1 MEKLNKVLAILTKYQ
16 FWFTF
21 VIMVLVAIGCWW
33 MATSGLAKQFSDR
46 KTKLGGAFRSIV
58 IPQNQPNSGVID
70 KIRQQQEALKRGV
83 FEAWTI
89 LYNQQKSQNPLPKVL
104 GEDFE
109 LQFENLKPKQEL
121 EHSYLE
127 MYQHFIK
134 RYLPTL
140 KLLVDARR
148 PPERKEG
155 SNEAGA
161 GGAGFERRP
170 TRALGTGGVG
180 LGGGPGMGGRAAG
193 AEEELIGTVEW
204 KKSDYLALEERFTW
218 KEAPSTLA
226 VVLAQENLWVY
237 EALLRVIKNTNEG
250 ATGYTTAAVKRIDAL
265 EIGDAAAKAWRDA
278 QASIFKTGTG
288 TGGGDGVRVMGR
300 VASPDFRDMR
310 GGQGGD
316 QEKQQILIEGRYV
329 DDKGQ
334 PLSYEP
340 ESPYYAKHPN
350 DQFKMMPIRMMLLM
364 DQRRL
369 PKLLVACANSSMP
382 IEVKRVRI
390 LKSQGGTI
398 ELGGMTASPG
408 GAASGGRTA
417 MEMGGRAGSRADL
430 YRRSGQGQ
438 PDHGRAAEGEQ
449 AFSENLEA
457 GPLDMPVEIH
467 GVIYIYNPPER
478 ATLSTSAAAAE
489 APTDAA
495 GSSGAMPAAP
505 PGGVPGGAPPAY
517 AGEPRL

>member
-16 FWFTF
+16 FWVTF

-46 KTKLGGAFRSIV
+46 KTKLEGGFRSIV

-70 KIRQQQEALKRGV
+70 KIRQQQEALKRSV

-121 EHSYLE
+121 AHTYLE
-127 MYQHFIK
+127 MYQNFIK
-134 RYLPTL
+134 LHLPTL

-148 PPERKEG
+148 PSERKEG

-180 LGGGPGMGGRAAG
+180 LGSRAAG

-204 KKSDYLALEERFTW
+204 KESDYLALEERFTW

-288 TGGGDGVRVMGR
+288 TGGEGRGMGR
-300 VASPDFRDMR
+300 VASLGGRGDMR
-310 GGQGGD
+310 DGRGGD

-417 MEMGGRAGSRADL
+417 MGMGSQAGSQADF
-430 YRRSGQGQ
+430 YRRSNQGR
-438 PDHGRAAEGEQ
+438 PDRGRGAGGEQ
-449 AFSENLEA
+449 DFSENLEA
-457 GPLDMPVEIH
+457 GPLDVPVEIH
-467 GVIYIYNPPER
+467 GVIYIYNSPER
-478 ATLSTSAAAAE
+478 DTLSTSAAAAE
-489 APTDAA
+489 QPTDAA

-505 PGGVPGGAPPAY
+505 SGGVPGGAPPAY